1 MNFDKKLQKIVAY
14 IKEGE
19 KKPKDFSLGFELE
32 HFVVDK
38 KDFTS
43 LSYYG
48 EGGICQSLEE
58 LGELG
63 FEKVYEKGRLLGLR
77 NKDVDISIEP
87 AGQLELAL
95 RSKKTVAELDEIYK
109 RTMQRILPVFEK
121 KNQALLSLGYHP
133 KSRIDE
139 LRMIPKKRYDFMY
152 KYFETYGKSLAHN
165 MMKGTA
171 SMQVAIDFEDEGDF
185 AKKYFLAN
193 ALGPFFYTAFD
204 NSPIFEGKIYPK
216 RNLRQRIWENTDGQ
230 RCGIFDFSLDKD
242 MTYQKYARKIL
253 ETPMIF
259 ASNGNEDIYV
269 GERTLAELM
278 DDEKFVKVID
288 HALSIVFPDLRVKK
302 YLEIRMPDQVPYPYN
317 MAFLSLVKG
326 IFYDRKNLDEIY
338 QIFLSMDYKSV
349 MDLKKAGES
358 LGLMAKYQ
366 DKEIYRWLLMIIEK
380 IQASLS
386 RSEREFLVN
395 LTELLERKT
404 TLKDVFLDLYEESP
418 QGAVD
423 KFAVKKSW
431 SCENGKD

>member
-1 MNFDKKLQKIVAY
+1 
-14 IKEGE
+14 
-19 KKPKDFSLGFELE
+19 
-32 HFVVDK
+32 
-38 KDFTS
+38 
-43 LSYYG
+43 
-48 EGGICQSLEE
+48 
-58 LGELG
+58 
-63 FEKVYEKGRLLGLR
+63 
-77 NKDVDISIEP
+77 
-87 AGQLELAL
+87 
-95 RSKKTVAELDEIYK
+95 
-109 RTMQRILPVFEK
+109 
-121 KNQALLSLGYHP
+121 
-133 KSRIDE
+133 
-139 LRMIPKKRYDFMY
+139 MY